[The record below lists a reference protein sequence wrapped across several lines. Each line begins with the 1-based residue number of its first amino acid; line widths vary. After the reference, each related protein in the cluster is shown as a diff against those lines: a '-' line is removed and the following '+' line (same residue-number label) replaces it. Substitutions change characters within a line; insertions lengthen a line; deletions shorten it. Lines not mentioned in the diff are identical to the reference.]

1 MLLSGFLALYV
12 CVLRVESSLYT
23 FARRKGGFRCR
34 PQRAVR
40 PVWVGVR
47 RADIMDVCTLFLSSV
62 LFLTLLMAR
71 EGKKKH
77 IISTLDVREFG
88 ESTER
93 GKKNIS
99 GGPRQLH
106 RETDGSQ
113 CVR

>member
-23 FARRKGGFRCR
+23 FARRKGGVSLQAPACSPSRL
-34 PQRAVR
+34 
-40 PVWVGVR
+40 GR
-47 RADIMDVCTLFLSSV
+47 RQARGHYGCLSSV